1 MPLHPIRSA
10 AFLSRQPVLRP
21 WMVATTL
28 STLACLGNAQAQGA
42 VQGAGPQRNVV
53 SLSATASQEI
63 AQDLLAVTL
72 NVTREG
78 NQAAEVQGQL
88 KQVLDSALSEARKS
102 EQVGAMAIR
111 TGAFSMYPRYNNQG
125 RINGWQGSAQLV
137 LEGTDM
143 ARIAQ
148 VAGKLTQLSVG
159 GVEYGLSRLTRESSE
174 SALLAQAVARYR
186 AKAQDVAKAFGMDS
200 FVLGEVSVQ
209 SGEPGFESRPMP
221 MLKAM
226 SAAAADSAPLP
237 VAPGKG
243 TVSVSVS
250 GSVILQP

>member
-1 MPLHPIRSA
+1 MPLQTKPFA
-10 AFLSRQPVLRP
+10 SRVARP
-21 WMVATTL
+21 WALAMALSGLAVA
-28 STLACLGNAQAQGA
+28 AQAQSPA
-42 VQGAGPQRNVV
+42 VPQRNVV
-53 SLSATASQEI
+53 SLSATASQDI
-63 AQDLLAVTL
+63 NQDLLAVTL

-88 KQVLDSALSEARKS
+88 KQVLEAALADARKS
-102 EQVGAMAIR
+102 AVPQGMDVR

-125 RINGWQGSAQLV
+125 RVNGWQGSAQLV

-148 VAGKLTQLSVG
+148 VAGKLTALNVT
-159 GVEYGLSRLTRESSE
+159 GVEYGLSRATRESSE
-174 SALLAQAVARYR
+174 SALLAQAVASYR
-186 AKAQDVAKAFGMDS
+186 AKAQDVAKAFGMGS
-200 FVLGEVSVQ
+200 FALGEVSVQ
-209 SGEPGFESRPMP
+209 SGEPGFESRPVP

-226 SAAAADSAPLP
+226 RADAADAAPLP

-243 TVSVSVS
+243 TVSVTVS

>member
-1 MPLHPIRSA
+1 MPLQTKPFA
-10 AFLSRQPVLRP
+10 SRVVRP
-21 WMVATTL
+21 WALAMALSGLAVA
-28 STLACLGNAQAQGA
+28 AQAQSPA
-42 VQGAGPQRNVV
+42 VPQRNVV
-53 SLSATASQEI
+53 SLSATASQDI
-63 AQDLLAVTL
+63 NQDLLAVTL

-88 KQVLDSALSEARKS
+88 KQVLEAALADARKS
-102 EQVGAMAIR
+102 AVPQGMDVR

-125 RINGWQGSAQLV
+125 RVNGWQGSAQLV

-148 VAGKLTQLSVG
+148 VAGKLTALNVT
-159 GVEYGLSRLTRESSE
+159 GVEYGLSRATRESSE

-186 AKAQDVAKAFGMDS
+186 AKAQDVAKAFGMGS
-200 FVLGEVSVQ
+200 FALGEVSVQ
-209 SGEPGFESRPMP
+209 SGEPGFESRPVP

-226 SAAAADSAPLP
+226 RADAADAAPLP

-243 TVSVSVS
+243 TVSVTVS

>member
-1 MPLHPIRSA
+1 MPLQTKPFA
-10 AFLSRQPVLRP
+10 SRVARP
-21 WMVATTL
+21 WALAMALSGLAVA
-28 STLACLGNAQAQGA
+28 AQAQSPA
-42 VQGAGPQRNVV
+42 VPQRNVV
-53 SLSATASQEI
+53 SLSATASQDI
-63 AQDLLAVTL
+63 NQDLLAVTL

-88 KQVLDSALSEARKS
+88 KQVLEAALAEARKS
-102 EQVGAMAIR
+102 AVPQGMDVR

-125 RINGWQGSAQLV
+125 RVNGWQGSAQLV

-148 VAGKLTQLSVG
+148 VAGKLTALNVT
-159 GVEYGLSRLTRESSE
+159 GVEYGLSRATRESSE
-174 SALLAQAVARYR
+174 SALLAQAVASYR
-186 AKAQDVAKAFGMDS
+186 AKAQDVAKAFGMGS
-200 FVLGEVSVQ
+200 FALGEVSVQ
-209 SGEPGFESRPMP
+209 SGEPGFESRPVP

-226 SAAAADSAPLP
+226 RADAADAAPLP

-243 TVSVSVS
+243 TVSVTVS

>member
-1 MPLHPIRSA
+1 MHLPSKPFA
-10 AFLSRQPVLRP
+10 SRVTRP
-21 WMVATTL
+21 WALAVAL
-28 STLACLGNAQAQGA
+28 SGLTVAAQAQSQ
-42 VQGAGPQRNVV
+42 VVPPRHVV
-53 SLSATASQEI
+53 SLSATASQDI
-63 AQDLLAVTL
+63 NQDLLAVTL

-78 NQAAEVQGQL
+78 TQAAEVQGQL
-88 KQVLDSALSEARKS
+88 KQVLEAALTEARKS
-102 EQVGAMAIR
+102 VVPQGMDVR

-125 RINGWQGSAQLV
+125 RVNGWQGNAQLV

-148 VAGKLTQLSVG
+148 VAGKLTALNVT
-159 GVEYGLSRLTRESSE
+159 GVEYGLSRATREASE

-186 AKAQDVAKAFGMDS
+186 AKAQEVAKAFGMGS

-226 SAAAADSAPLP
+226 RADAAEAAPPLP

-243 TVSVSVS
+243 TVSVTVS
-250 GSVILQP
+250 GSVVLQP

>member
-1 MPLHPIRSA
+1 MPLQTKPFA
-10 AFLSRQPVLRP
+10 SRVARP
-21 WMVATTL
+21 WALAMALSGLAVA
-28 STLACLGNAQAQGA
+28 AQAQSQA
-42 VQGAGPQRNVV
+42 VPQRNVV
-53 SLSATASQEI
+53 SLSATASQDI
-63 AQDLLAVTL
+63 NQDLLAVTL

-78 NQAAEVQGQL
+78 SQAAEVQGQL
-88 KQVLDSALSEARKS
+88 KQVLDAALVEARKS
-102 EQVGAMAIR
+102 AVPQGLEVR

-125 RINGWQGSAQLV
+125 RVNGWQGNAQLV

-148 VAGKLTQLSVG
+148 VAGKLTALNVT
-159 GVEYGLSRLTRESSE
+159 GVDYGLSRATREASE

-186 AKAQDVAKAFGMDS
+186 AKAQDVAKAFGMGS
-200 FVLGEVSVQ
+200 FALGEVSVQ
-209 SGEPGFESRPMP
+209 SGEPGFESRPAP

-226 SAAAADSAPLP
+226 RADAVEAAPLP

-243 TVSVSVS
+243 TVSVTVS